1 MATMPDQSDLSL
13 AAKLDPRKQQTKKG
27 QLCTLVVKTEKR
39 KKKIQTI
46 DHQLQSNRDVFTR
59 NHVEEGTDAYLV
71 RWRMIKFGHWEA
83 SYAPP

>member
-13 AAKLDPRKQQTKKG
+13 AAKLDPRKQQTKKE

-46 DHQLQSNRDVFTR
+46 DHQRQSNRDVFTR
-59 NHVEEGTDAYLV
+59 NHVEEGTAAYLV
-71 RWRMIKFGHWEA
+71 K
-83 SYAPP
+83 